1 LISPNPHASERQSI
15 ERIAEEYRS
24 KGYDVLVEPSD
35 ADLPP
40 FLRGHHPD
48 LIARRGDER
57 LVIEIR
63 TSSFKAEPERLREL
77 AEEVQREP
85 GWKLV
90 LIAPSPAE
98 EILPGEQLQSLS
110 IPEVEEQWRDV
121 RQLLGAGQQEAAILL
136 AWAAVEG
143 QLREL
148 ARQEEIPLPRPG
160 TLTLL
165 RQLVSLGLVDREQ
178 YRTLADAYKAR
189 SAVAHGFRS
198 PSELGPAVQALLGL
212 SEAIARESNKS
223 QIRKEEMDAAE
234 EFFQGETEWP
244 EY

>member
-1 LISPNPHASERQSI
+1 LISPNPPASERQQI

-35 ADLPP
+35 PDLPP
-40 FLRGHHPD
+40 FLRGRQPD

-57 LVIEIR
+57 LVIEIKAP
-63 TSSFKAEPERLREL
+63 SSKAEPERLRDL
-77 AEEVQREP
+77 AEKIQGES
-85 GWKLV
+85 GWKLI
-90 LIAPSPAE
+90 LIAPRPTE
-98 EILPGEQLQSLS
+98 EMLPGEQLQLLSL
-110 IPEVEEQWRDV
+110 PEVEERLGDA
-121 RQLLGAGQQEAAILL
+121 RQLLGAGHLEAAILL

-165 RQLVSLGLVDREQ
+165 RQLVSLGPIDRKQ
-178 YRTLADAYKAR
+178 YQTLSDIYNAR
-189 SAVAHGFRS
+189 CAVAHGFRP

-212 SEAIARESNKS
+212 SEAIARESRRA
-223 QIRKEEMDAAE
+223 QIRKEEREGAE
-234 EFFQGETEWP
+234 EFFQGEVEWP

>member
-1 LISPNPHASERQSI
+1 LISPNPQANERRQI

-24 KGYDVLVEPSD
+24 KGYDVQVEPSD
-35 ADLPP
+35 PDLPP
-40 FLRGHHPD
+40 FLQGRQPD

-57 LVIEIR
+57 LVIELR
-63 TSSFKAEPERLREL
+63 TSLSKSEPDRLTEL
-77 AEEVQREP
+77 AEQVQREP
-85 GWKLV
+85 GWKLI
-90 LIAPSPAE
+90 LIAPRPTE
-98 EILPGEQLQSLS
+98 EILPGEQLQLLSL
-110 IPEVEEQWRDV
+110 PEVEEQLGDARH
-121 RQLLGAGQQEAAILL
+121 LLGAGQQEAAILL

-165 RQLVSLGLVDREQ
+165 RQLVSLGLIDREQ

-189 SAVAHGFRS
+189 SAVAHGFRP

-212 SEAIARESNKS
+212 SEAIARESSKS
-223 QIRKEEMDAAE
+223 QVRKEEMEAAE
-234 EFFQGETEWP
+234 EFFQGEVEWP